1 MSELKI
7 LQMNNS
13 AGSSSELV
21 MDGASPRQEGAAD
34 AKQET
39 PLRELLGNPKIT
51 FVLGKSERKHT
62 MIFTDDVL
70 LLNRW
75 PRIWQGDPM
84 RQTSRGIRLH
94 PHIDWGPHAC

>member
-21 MDGASPRQEGAAD
+21 MDGATPRQEGAAE
-34 AKQET
+34 AQKET

-51 FVLGKSERKHT
+51 FVLGKSKTRKH
-62 MIFTDDVL
+62 
-70 LLNRW
+70 
-75 PRIWQGDPM
+75 
-84 RQTSRGIRLH
+84 
-94 PHIDWGPHAC
+94 

>member
-21 MDGASPRQEGAAD
+21 VDGASPRQEGGAEAQ
-34 AKQET
+34 KET

-51 FVLGKSERKHT
+51 FVLGKS
-62 MIFTDDVL
+62 
-70 LLNRW
+70 
-75 PRIWQGDPM
+75 
-84 RQTSRGIRLH
+84 
-94 PHIDWGPHAC
+94 